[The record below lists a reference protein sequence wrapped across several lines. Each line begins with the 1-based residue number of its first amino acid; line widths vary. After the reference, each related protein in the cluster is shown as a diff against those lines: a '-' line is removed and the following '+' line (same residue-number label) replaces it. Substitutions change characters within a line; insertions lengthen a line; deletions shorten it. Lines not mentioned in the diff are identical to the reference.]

1 VTERKLTK
9 QDQMHIDHPWGSETD
24 EERIANAA
32 KGISSDSVREK
43 FLNIADMMKER
54 RLNPV
59 QFENGRLFPD
69 E

>member
-1 VTERKLTK
+1 MPKRLTK
-9 QDQMHIDHPWGSETD
+9 QDQMHIDHPWGPETD
-24 EERIANAA
+24 EERVASAA

-43 FLNIADMMKER
+43 YLNIAEMMKER

>member
-1 VTERKLTK
+1 MPKRLTK
-9 QDQMHIDHPWGSETD
+9 QDQMRIDHPWGPETD
-24 EERIANAA
+24 EERIASAA
-32 KGISSDSVREK
+32 KGISRDSVRDTY
-43 FLNIADMMKER
+43 LRIAEMMKKR